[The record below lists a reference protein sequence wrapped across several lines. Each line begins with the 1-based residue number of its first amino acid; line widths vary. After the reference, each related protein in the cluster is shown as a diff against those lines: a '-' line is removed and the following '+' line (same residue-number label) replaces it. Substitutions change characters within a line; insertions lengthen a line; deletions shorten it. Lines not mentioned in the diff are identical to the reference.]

1 MMKHT
6 RVSTRRMTI
15 VWLCIVL
22 PLALH
27 GCSGTR
33 LPQANGPTATS
44 TPKGSQGN
52 LLVDTPTATSSA
64 GNVPSRPTAPT
75 TPDNSKFSLQISW
88 HGTFSQVGGLLAQYG
103 PDTATVTLNQTAA
116 NSYEGSYSGQFNGT
130 TSGFCNAT
138 VAWPV
143 SFEVTASGHASGD
156 LDVTVKSTVSKPT
169 TVGAC
174 QGLSGSPRVGA
185 IIVAPQT
192 FTLPA
197 EDGASKTWTVDPITW
212 TYTLKKQGP

>member
-1 MMKHT
+1 MRHL
-6 RVSTRRMTI
+6 RNSVRRMTI
-15 VWLCIVL
+15 ALLWIVL
-22 PLALH
+22 PLAVP

-75 TPDNSKFSLQISW
+75 TPDYSKFSLQISW

-103 PDTATVTLNQTAA
+103 PDTATVTLNQAAA
-116 NSYEGSYSGQFNGT
+116 NSYAGSYNGDFHGT
-130 TSGFCNAT
+130 LSGFCNAAVT
-138 VAWPV
+138 WPV

-156 LDVTVKSTVSKPT
+156 LDLTVKSTVAKPT
-169 TVGAC
+169 TVGSC

-185 IIVAPQT
+185 IIVAPQS

-197 EDGASKTWTVDPITW
+197 EGGASKTWTADPITW
-212 TYTLKKQGP
+212 TYTLKKQAP